1 MAQKTIKDLSGLSAE
16 DFDPNQY
23 WLVVQKGSRVGGSI
37 SGATYRM
44 FASAA
49 LLETFVDSE
58 YMDIAHVIF
67 SHQGKSLQFDKNN
80 IFSSNSSVDILL
92 EFGSNLLMSSA
103 RVIKNSSSSTCT
115 LLTSDGIQDIQVG
128 ADAQRF
134 VLSEYTDSNQN
145 KSIVSADVSASTN
158 SFKLTNLKIEN
169 ETDQGALV
177 SSAYCAAK
185 VKGLVIA

>member
-1 MAQKTIKDLSGLSAE
+1 MAQKTIKDLSSLSAE

-23 WLVVQKGSRVGGSI
+23 WVVVQKGLRTGGYI

-49 LLETFVDSE
+49 LLETFVESE
-58 YMDIAHVIF
+58 YMDIAHVVF
-67 SHQGKSLQFDKNN
+67 SHQGKTLQFDRDN
-80 IFSSNSSVDILL
+80 IFSHNSSVDILL
-92 EFGSNLLMSSA
+92 EFGSNLLMPSA
-103 RVIKNSSSSTCT
+103 RVIKNSETNICSI
-115 LLTSDGIQDIQVG
+115 LTSDGVQDVQVG
-128 ADAQRF
+128 AAAQRF
-134 VLSEYTDSNQN
+134 VLSEYTDTNQN
-145 KSIVSADVSASTN
+145 QSIVSADVSISIN

-185 VKGLVIA
+185 VKALIIA

>member
-1 MAQKTIKDLSGLSAE
+1 MAQKTIKDLSSLSAE

-23 WLVVQKGSRVGGSI
+23 WVVVQKGSRAGGYI

-49 LLETFVDSE
+49 LLETFVESE

-67 SHQGKSLQFDKNN
+67 SHQGKSLQFDRDSL
-80 IFSSNSSVDILL
+80 FSSNSSVDILL
-92 EFGSNLLMSSA
+92 EFGSNLLMPSA
-103 RVIKNSSSSTCT
+103 RIIKNSETNICSV
-115 LLTSDGIQDIQVG
+115 LTSDGVQDIEVG

-134 VLSEYTDSNQN
+134 VLSEYTDANQN
-145 KSIVSADVSASTN
+145 ESIVSADVSISTN

-185 VKGLVIA
+185 VKALIIA

>member
-1 MAQKTIKDLSGLSAE
+1 MAQKTIKDLSSLSAE

-23 WLVVQKGSRVGGSI
+23 WVVVQKGSRVGGNI

-49 LLETFVDSE
+49 LLETFVESE
-58 YMDIAHVIF
+58 YMDIVHVVF
-67 SHQGKSLQFDKNN
+67 SHQGKTLQFDRDN
-80 IFSSNSSVDILL
+80 IFSYNSSVDILL
-92 EFGSNLLMSSA
+92 EFGSNLLMPSV
-103 RVIKNSSSSTCT
+103 RVIKNSETNICSV
-115 LLTSDGIQDIQVG
+115 LTSDGVQDIQVS

-134 VLSEYTDSNQN
+134 VLSEYTDTNQN
-145 KSIVSADVSASTN
+145 QSIVSADVSISTN

-185 VKGLVIA
+185 VKAMIIA